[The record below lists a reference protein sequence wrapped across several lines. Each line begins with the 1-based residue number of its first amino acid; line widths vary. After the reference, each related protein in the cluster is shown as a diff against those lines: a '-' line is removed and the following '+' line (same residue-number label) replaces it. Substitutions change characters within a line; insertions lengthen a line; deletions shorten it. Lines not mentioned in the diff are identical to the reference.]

1 MNIDFLWRLLLF
13 VVLLLAQAL
22 VLNHIHLF
30 DCATPLLYVYFVLTF
45 KRGYPRWGVLV
56 WSFLMGLAVDVFSN
70 TPGLAASSM
79 TLVALL
85 QPYALELFVPRD
97 SAEDLRP
104 GVRSLGVGKYLVY
117 TLLLTLVYCL
127 AFFTIETFT
136 FFNWQRWA
144 LNVAGSTLLT
154 MLLVIVVDNMRNT
167 R

>member
-117 TLLLTLVYCL
+117 TLLLTMVYCL

>member
-13 VVLLLAQAL
+13 VVLLLAQVL

-117 TLLLTLVYCL
+117 TLLLTMVYCL

>member
-1 MNIDFLWRLLLF
+1 MNIDYLLRLLLF
-13 VVLLLAQAL
+13 GSLLLAQSRA
-22 VLNHIHLF
+22 LNHIHLF

-45 KRGYPRWGVLV
+45 SRGYPRWGVLV

-85 QPYALELFVPRD
+85 QPYALELFVQRD
-97 SAEDLRP
+97 SAEDLKP

-127 AFFTIETFT
+127 VFFTIETFN
-136 FFNWQRWA
+136 FFNWQQWA
-144 LNVAGSTLLT
+144 LNVACSTLLT
-154 MLLVIVVDNMRNT
+154 TLLMIVVDNMRET